1 MPSADK
7 RDQRETPNS
16 TREISRLGGKT
27 LRFELLFLGKTREA
41 YLAAGIEDYAGRL
54 AHYVQTE
61 IKTVKEKKIRKGEPE
76 NLQIEKES
84 KTLLQNVQ
92 GSFLVCLDRTGKQ
105 LDSLGLAAHLER
117 WEMQG
122 QKKISFV
129 IGGPLGLSPS
139 ILKKADLVLSFSPM
153 TFTHEMARL
162 LLLEQLYRACTIK
175 AGEKYHK

>member
-1 MPSADK
+1 M
-7 RDQRETPNS
+7 
-16 TREISRLGGKT
+16 
-27 LRFELLFLGKTREA
+27 RFELIFSGKTREA
-41 YLAAGIEDYAGRL
+41 YLAAGIEDYAARL

-61 IKTVKEKKIRKGEPE
+61 IKTVKEAKIKKGASE
-76 NLQIEKES
+76 NLLIEKTS
-84 KTLLQNVQ
+84 KTLLQNAQ

-105 LDSLGLAAHLER
+105 LDSLGLAAQMER
-117 WEMQG
+117 WEMQA
-122 QKKISFV
+122 QKKISFI
-129 IGGPLGLSPS
+129 IGGPLGLSPA